1 MTKPRLLE
9 VNVVPLKPERW
20 QWQVCERDTVI
31 LSGIETSRETAQ
43 IEADGA
49 LFFLLSQT

>member
-9 VNVVPLKPERW
+9 VHVVALKPRRW
-20 QWQVCERDTVI
+20 QWQVCDGDTVV